1 METFEWD
8 RVGRVTDIL
17 YGAAAAHGLTW
28 YGPLAP
34 QVGMTASHMGNL
46 LGQVSRRS
54 VAGGGPMWT
63 ALCVS
68 VTTKRPQA
76 QFYELARELRPE
88 YEGLANERLWMIERD
103 RCYAAVQGE
112 Q

>member
-1 METFEWD
+1 MDTFDWD
-8 RVGRVTDIL
+8 RAGRVTDIL
-17 YGAAAAHGLTW
+17 YGAAAARGLLW
-28 YGPLAP
+28 YGPLERR
-34 QVGMTASHMGNL
+34 VGMTASQMGDL
-46 LGQVSRRS
+46 LGQVSRES

-76 QFYELARELRPE
+76 RFYELARELRPE
-88 YEGLANERLWMIERD
+88 YQGLTNERLWMIERD
-103 RCYAAVQGE
+103 RCYAAVHAE